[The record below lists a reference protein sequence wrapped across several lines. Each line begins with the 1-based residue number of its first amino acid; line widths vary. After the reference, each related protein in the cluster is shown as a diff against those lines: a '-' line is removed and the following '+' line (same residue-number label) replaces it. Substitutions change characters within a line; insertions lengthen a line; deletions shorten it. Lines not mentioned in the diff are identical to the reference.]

1 MIKITLLH
9 PVQETPVRSWTFD
22 GEQLIKIGRSPD
34 NHVVIYSSVV
44 SRYHAE
50 IKIIDDVWLAFNL
63 GTNGTYVNGK
73 PITQAKMEDGL
84 ILHLARSGPRLQIN
98 MESKNPIARLV
109 RSSLFH
115 EEESRNKL
123 HANLKNVAIS
133 DDDDDDNETTAID
146 FKKKS

>member
-63 GTNGTYVNGK
+63 GTNGTYINGK
-73 PITQAKMEDGL
+73 PITQAKMEDCL

-98 MESKNPIARLV
+98 MESKNPIARQV
-109 RSSLFH
+109 RSSLSP
-115 EEESRNKL
+115 EEESSNKL
-123 HANLKNVAIS
+123 QRTLKDVPML
-133 DDDDDDNETTAID
+133 DDDDDNETTAID